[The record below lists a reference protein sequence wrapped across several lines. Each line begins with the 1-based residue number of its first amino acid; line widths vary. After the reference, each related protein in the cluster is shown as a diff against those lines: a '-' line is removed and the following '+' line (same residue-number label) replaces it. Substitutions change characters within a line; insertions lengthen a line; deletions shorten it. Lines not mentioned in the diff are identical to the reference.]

1 MFRATI
7 SMQFVLDRVLQC
19 SIYELMSS
27 VASTARFLSD
37 PPPGGFRAMRDRQMA
52 ELARMRA
59 AGMATIERI
68 GRWSDGLLSPAEV
81 KELAGR
87 RGIINEYVR
96 VARGVRQIIVL
107 EQETM
112 GWRAAPLRD
121 VDAPGDIED
130 GAEDG
135 AEDGDDDG
143 ALEEADDLEALER
156 DYGATR
162 ERFGSDDDLDDYDT
176 GPLDQVIAR
185 VREDLNIEPPEDD
198 PFAPPPGRRP
208 VDNRRDSGSGGAK
221 ASEPGA
227 ANDRAASGAEQAS
240 RGEARGGSDFL
251 PVEREDADGAA
262 LATAA
267 DATAR
272 SRGPPG

>member
-1 MFRATI
+1 
-7 SMQFVLDRVLQC
+7 
-19 SIYELMSS
+19 MSS
-27 VASTARFLSD
+27 AASTLHVLPD

-87 RGIINEYVR
+87 RGIVNEYVR

-121 VDAPGDIED
+121 VDAPDDVEG
-130 GAEDG
+130 G
-135 AEDGDDDG
+135 AEDGDEDG
-143 ALEEADDLEALER
+143 ALEEANDLEALER

-185 VREDLNIEPPEDD
+185 VRKDLNIEPPEDD

-208 VDNRRDSGSGGAK
+208 VDNRRDGGSGGAK
-221 ASEPGA
+221 ASEPDT
-227 ANDRAASGAEQAS
+227 ANDRTASDTEQGS
-240 RGEARGGSDFL
+240 RGEARVASGF
-251 PVEREDADGAA
+251 PAVEREGADGAA
-262 LATAA
+262 LAPAA
-267 DATAR
+267 DAPAR

>member
-1 MFRATI
+1 
-7 SMQFVLDRVLQC
+7 
-19 SIYELMSS
+19 MSS
-27 VASTARFLSD
+27 AASTLHVLPD

-87 RGIINEYVR
+87 RGIVNEYVR

-121 VDAPGDIED
+121 VDAPDDIED

-221 ASEPGA
+221 ASEPDT
-227 ANDRAASGAEQAS
+227 ANDRTASDTEQGS
-240 RGEARGGSDFL
+240 RGEARVASGF
-251 PVEREDADGAA
+251 PAVERDNADGAA
-262 LATAA
+262 LAPAA
-267 DATAR
+267 DVPAR

>member
-1 MFRATI
+1 
-7 SMQFVLDRVLQC
+7 
-19 SIYELMSS
+19 MSS
-27 VASTARFLSD
+27 AAHTAQFLSD

-68 GRWSDGLLSPAEV
+68 GRWSDGLLSAAEV

-87 RGIINEYVR
+87 RGIVNEYVR

-121 VDAPGDIED
+121 VDAPDEELD
-130 GAEDG
+130 GGE
-135 AEDGDDDG
+135 DG

-185 VREDLNIEPPEDD
+185 VRKDLNIEPPEDD

-227 ANDRAASGAEQAS
+227 ANDGATSSEQGS
-240 RGEARGGSDFL
+240 RGEARVASGF
-251 PVEREDADGAA
+251 PAVEREGADGAA

-267 DATAR
+267 DAAAR